1 MLGESLW
8 TEQKPLHCT
17 SYPATASRMKPRER
31 SIRQSQRCG
40 RASVQDPATHPLGRG
55 LWYHPY
61 PSDPVSWPRGCRLIL
76 CKHFWAFPTV
86 VCISRILGAEGTV
99 CLPSATLPLP
109 SLGTLTCLL
118 CPGRAS
124 TPVPGIL
131 SCSKP
136 ARKHSTC
143 WWGGPRKHGAPGQGC
158 LPLPPQAQQCL
169 QVLIKQAD
177 SSRPCLLHQL

>member
-55 LWYHPY
+55 LWCHPY

-109 SLGTLTCLL
+109 SLGTLTSMSWLGLHSCPWDPFLL
-118 CPGRAS
+118 QASQEAFHLLVGGPKEARSPWPGLSS
-124 TPVPGIL
+124 TPTPGTAV
-131 SCSKP
+131 SAGTDK
-136 ARKHSTC
+136 A
-143 WWGGPRKHGAPGQGC
+143 G
-158 LPLPPQAQQCL
+158 
-169 QVLIKQAD
+169 
-177 SSRPCLLHQL
+177 